1 MKDNYIIVLFKN
13 RKRKKIIKRYA
24 TEKQAT
30 NFFNRMIKENNVVF
44 EKRIEN
50 AEPSDYELGL
60 LSKNQSFQPSLYI
73 TDDYGRNSPVNLE
86 NPEYVFL
93 NIKKYKVEELIFDW
107 QKQEK
112 INFDSFLK
120 CYCKSKDLKNI
131 FTLNNKV
138 CVQIEDDVN
147 VFSLKDSEESNRF
160 LDVLQDYFYN
170 HNRKDGIFVKDVS
183 SAQRK
188 WLYDIMEKKGFDKK
202 RLYRLKTTFAKR

>member
-13 RKRKKIIKRYA
+13 RKRKKIIKRYV

-93 NIKKYKVEELIFDW
+93 NIKKYKV
-107 QKQEK
+107 
-112 INFDSFLK
+112 
-120 CYCKSKDLKNI
+120 
-131 FTLNNKV
+131 
-138 CVQIEDDVN
+138 
-147 VFSLKDSEESNRF
+147 
-160 LDVLQDYFYN
+160 
-170 HNRKDGIFVKDVS
+170 HNRKDAIFVKDVS

-202 RLYRLKTTFAKR
+202 RLYRLKTTFSKR

>member
-120 CYCKSKDLKNI
+120 LYCKTKDLKNFHKI
-131 FTLNNKV
+131 AYDHSKILPLN
-138 CVQIEDDVN
+138 I
-147 VFSLKDSEESNRF
+147 L
-160 LDVLQDYFYN
+160 
-170 HNRKDGIFVKDVS
+170 
-183 SAQRK
+183 
-188 WLYDIMEKKGFDKK
+188 
-202 RLYRLKTTFAKR
+202 